1 MLLTSELID
10 RIQRHH
16 KHAMKSCGQAAME
29 FYPDAAWGEVGGGVA
44 CFAGEGSP
52 FTQVAEFGY
61 QTPEAKL
68 DEVDA
73 FFAGRCPNWE
83 LTLSPFQSP
92 SVAKAVGA
100 AGYIP
105 DHYETAMAQR
115 IETIPS
121 APDVDIEVVTGD
133 ITEWANTGHRGW
145 TGSEEMPDEVD
156 PIARVIFAMS
166 AKNYLVRVDGEPA
179 AVASL
184 QMIDGFAYM
193 AGASTRIPFRG
204 RGFQRALLARRLQD
218 ACIGNIILMSAV
230 PGSSSHRNAQR
241 SGFAP
246 LYSQLVFM
254 RR

>member
-1 MLLTSELID
+1 MLLTNELIE
-10 RIQRHH
+10 RIQQHN
-16 KHAMKSCGQAAME
+16 KEAMKACGRAATGV
-29 FYPDAAWGEVGGGVA
+29 YPDAAWAEVGGGVA
-44 CFAGEGSP
+44 CFAGDGSP

-61 QTPEAKL
+61 QTTEAKL

-73 FFAGRCPNWE
+73 FFADRCSNWE

-92 SVAKAVGA
+92 NVAKAVGA

-105 DHYETAMAQR
+105 DHYETVMAQR

-121 APDVDIEVVTGD
+121 APDVEIEVVTGD
-133 ITEWANTGHRGW
+133 ITEWAKTGHRGW
-145 TGSEEMPDEVD
+145 TGSEDMPIQVD

-166 AKNYLVRVDGEPA
+166 TKNYLVRVNGEPA

-184 QMIDGFAYM
+184 QMIDGLAYM

-204 RGFQRALLARRLQD
+204 RGLQKALLARRLHD
-218 ACIGNIILMSAV
+218 AGIGNIVLMSAI
-230 PGSSSHRNAQR
+230 PGTSSHRNAQR
-241 SGFAP
+241 SGFTP
-246 LYSQLVFM
+246 LYSELVFM